1 MYVALLY
8 LHLSLQLFAC
18 FFDRC
23 VFIWYNFLAW
33 NNKEQT
39 KVCDKTDRKLRRFN
53 EAKRDELLL
62 RHVQLSCG
70 GGNERLGGNVL
81 GIRPKKQQKLKHIM
95 TTTLIAAHVHYYSA

>member
-1 MYVALLY
+1 MFLY
-8 LHLSLQLFAC
+8 YIYISHYNYLP
-18 FFDRC
+18 
-23 VFIWYNFLAW
+23 VFLTVVFSSDIIFSHEIT
-33 NNKEQT
+33 KKQT

-95 TTTLIAAHVHYYSA
+95 TTTLIAAHVHHYSA